1 MVVKVFKKGPFLAR
15 VEDNCKEDIDDHN
28 EMSIMSV
35 SRSVVSEVLWYNNW
49 DAIMESFCLS

>member
-1 MVVKVFKKGPFLAR
+1 VVVKVFKKGPFLAR
-15 VEDNCKEDIDDHN
+15 VEDNCEEGIDDHD

-35 SRSVVSEVLWYNNW
+35 SRSVASEVLWYDNW